1 LQNSGYLLNTEM
13 AGQPLSKDCFK
24 ALCDVDNPISLL
36 GRHSRHCPPGLRS
49 THLDLG
55 QSEQTLDLTDE
66 AIEFDRLDVIIVA
79 ACFYR
84 LVAIAAHRARA

>member
-1 LQNSGYLLNTEM
+1 M
-13 AGQPLSKDCFK
+13 C
-24 ALCDVDNPISLL
+24 
-36 GRHSRHCPPGLRS
+36 RPPGLRS

>member
-1 LQNSGYLLNTEM
+1 MECACANVVAVGSAVGSRDHLR
-13 AGQPLSKDCFK
+13 
-24 ALCDVDNPISLL
+24 DVRKIA
-36 GRHSRHCPPGLRS
+36 

>member
-1 LQNSGYLLNTEM
+1 VPARS
-13 AGQPLSKDCFK
+13 
-24 ALCDVDNPISLL
+24 ALAQRTWILASP
-36 GRHSRHCPPGLRS
+36 SRA
-49 THLDLG
+49 
-55 QSEQTLDLTDE
+55 LDLTDE

>member
-1 LQNSGYLLNTEM
+1 M
-13 AGQPLSKDCFK
+13 C
-24 ALCDVDNPISLL
+24 
-36 GRHSRHCPPGLRS
+36 CPPNLRS

-84 LVAIAAHRARA
+84 LVAIVMLAEGARAEAGGRRTRWPLRRAPQRTSQ